1 MAKKRS
7 AVLSQDDIATICDVY
22 DEMQLGFDPNDFLSS
37 LFGSGKVARGV
48 VVNNE
53 TKWWRINQKPLLK
66 IVEGMTKNGG
76 VGVKWSSANL
86 LNKLEDVLLTNK
98 AKGVSDIRQE
108 LQVFCSDIS
117 EKPPVEYVVCMPI
130 YGVSI
135 TKDRCISVGKYSFVH
150 ADYLTQKKFTRILG
164 VNPSAS
170 PDSPDNFWHTE
181 CFVCVDVCACE
192 DTKAKELAMAEFKWI
207 ENAIRFSL
215 PSKMYGAGIT
225 SYDDK
230 RIERIV
236 VAVKGSDIAGLSS
249 SVKGPLM
256 PIKIE
261 SIAYTREFRCM
272 LEVLGKPSAQLTELQ
287 KRIKHA
293 IYLCGLSMQSTE
305 LSVSYFLCVA
315 AMEAL
320 FCKQENPYVSPS
332 IAQQIIESFCFLI
345 VEESNRRLCFDE
357 LRNLY
362 GNRSA
367 IVHGGEKELTE
378 EDVIKVRMFLMVA
391 INKLLTDDT
400 LSKMPTLYSLQELV
414 KDLKFGKHIMKE
426 TMR

>member
-1 MAKKRS
+1 MFEKRNT
-7 AVLSQDDIATICDVY
+7 VLSQDDIAAICDIY
-22 DEMQLGFDPNDFLSS
+22 DEILLGFDPNDFLSS
-37 LFGSGKVARGV
+37 LFGGGKVARSVDVDGA
-48 VVNNE
+48 
-53 TKWWRINQKPLLK
+53 TRWGRIDQKTLLK
-66 IVEGMTKNGG
+66 IVDGITKNRDIGT
-76 VGVKWSSANL
+76 KWSSANL
-86 LNKLEDVLLTNK
+86 LDKLEDVLLANK
-98 AKGVSDIRQE
+98 VKGVSDIRQE
-108 LQVFCSDIS
+108 LQVFCSDVS
-117 EKPPVEYVVCMPI
+117 GKPPAEYVVCMPI
-130 YGVSI
+130 YGVAI
-135 TKDRCISVGKYSFVH
+135 AKGQCISVGKYSFMH
-150 ADYLTQKKFTRILG
+150 ADYLTQQKFSKIVG
-164 VNPSAS
+164 MDAACSPS
-170 PDSPDNFWHTE
+170 DFWHTE

-192 DTKAKELAMAEFKWI
+192 ATKAKELAMAEFKWI

-249 SVKGPLM
+249 SVKGPLV

-320 FCKQENPYVSPS
+320 FCKQENPYVSPA
-332 IAQQIIESFCFLI
+332 IAQQIIEAFCFLLI
-345 VEESNRRLCFDE
+345 EEKDRRQCYDE
-357 LRNLY
+357 LKDLY

-367 IVHGGEKELTE
+367 IVHGGEKEFTE
-378 EDVIKVRMFLMVA
+378 GDILKVRMFLVFA
-391 INKLLTDDT
+391 VDKLLMDST
-400 LSKMPTLYSLQELV
+400 LSKLKTVRELQELV
-414 KDLKFGKHIMKE
+414 RDIKFGKHQTKE
-426 TMR
+426 TAK